1 MKIICSC
8 LFCKTSKGIR
18 ELGFHSLKKK
28 KKRDSLGRS
37 SSQLCPFVLLL
48 LTSTAASPGL
58 TLCLGKSAWKAYCQM
73 KIWPSLPCLAW
84 TRHSESLMQMAGFP
98 RTDQWSRE
106 TVPWQAWVLGACW
119 TKVQKIFSWCRIGD
133 RQAEH
138 EFLLLLLPQPGR
150 KEPKHLPGRNL
161 REELGCVVLACLLLL
176 CLAQ

>member
-1 MKIICSC
+1 
-8 LFCKTSKGIR
+8 
-18 ELGFHSLKKK
+18 
-28 KKRDSLGRS
+28 
-37 SSQLCPFVLLL
+37 
-48 LTSTAASPGL
+48 
-58 TLCLGKSAWKAYCQM
+58 M

-84 TRHSESLMQMAGFP
+84 TRHSVSLMQMVGFP

-119 TKVQKIFSWCRIGD
+119 TKFQKIFSWCRTGD

-161 REELGCVVLACLLLL
+161 SDELVCVVLACLLLL
-176 CLAQ
+176 CFADKLRISSPLSVSYGGVWHETSTMPQVSWGLGHICAVHVTYTKSALGKYLLMNKEWIM